1 MSKGNHFAASIGAL
15 IASVVALG
23 SAAPLKAAPADAI
36 QSVEHDYA
44 KANGALMKG
53 DAKTWHELV
62 PLGEDGLL
70 MSPFGGTPSRFA
82 DYTPERIDRMG
93 RFFRNGDFQQEVI
106 QSFATENMIVL
117 ATIERTNAQVGGMPA
132 QNWSLRVTS
141 VFRKDGDRWVLVHR
155 HADPFVDEVSLAEAA
170 RIARGERIP
179 AAK

>member
-1 MSKGNHFAASIGAL
+1 MDKGNFVASVGAV
-15 IASVVALG
+15 IASAVALTT
-23 SAAPLKAAPADAI
+23 AAPIKAAPADAV
-36 QSVEHDYA
+36 QSVEDTYA

-62 PLGEDGLL
+62 PLAEDGVL

-93 RFFRNGDFQQEVI
+93 RFFENGDFQQEVV
-106 QSFATENMIVL
+106 QSFATDNMVVL

-141 VFRKDGDRWVLVHR
+141 VFRRQGDRWVLVHR
-155 HADPFVDEVSLAEAA
+155 HADPFVEDVSLAEAA
-170 RIARGERIP
+170 RIARGERMP